1 MVKMQNLKLLGMAQ
15 LFKELAGKPEHSDL
29 THDEFVGLLVDA
41 EATSRENRKM
51 ERLLREAKLKQ
62 QACLEDID
70 YRQPRGL
77 HKQTLLELSTYQWL
91 QNRQNV
97 LISGPTGA
105 GKTFIAC
112 AIGNCVCRAGYSVF
126 YTRAPR
132 LFNTLFQARADGS
145 YLKYLSKLARFNLL
159 IIDDLGLSPMNESER
174 KDFLEIVEDRNLTAS
189 LIVSSQVPVK
199 DWYQLIGDPT
209 IADAICDRL
218 LHNAY
223 KIELKGESMRKNDS
237 PIGTNPKKEEK
248 LDKRPQKPEK
258 GEG

>member
-1 MVKMQNLKLLGMAQ
+1 MLNEQTVTKMQEMKLLGMARV
-15 LFKELAGKPEHSDL
+15 FEELMGKPEHSDL

-51 ERLLREAKLKQ
+51 QRLLREAKLKQ

-77 HKQTLLELSTYQWL
+77 HKQTLLELSTCQWL
-91 QNRQNV
+91 GNHQNI
-97 LISGPTGA
+97 LISGATGT

-112 AIGNCVCRAGYSVF
+112 AIGNRVCRAGYSVF

-145 YLKYLSKLARFNLL
+145 YLKVLSKLARFNLM
-159 IIDDLGLSPMNESER
+159 IIDDLGLSPMNEVER

-189 LIVSSQVPVK
+189 LIISSQVPVK

-223 KIELKGESMRKNDS
+223 KIELKGESLRK
-237 PIGTNPKKEEK
+237 T
-248 LDKRPQKPEK
+248 DKQLEINPEK
-258 GEG
+258 K

>member
-1 MVKMQNLKLLGMAQ
+1 MLNEQTVTKMQEMKLLGMARV
-15 LFKELAGKPEHSDL
+15 FEELMGKPEHSDL

-51 ERLLREAKLKQ
+51 QRLLREAKLKQ

-77 HKQTLLELSTYQWL
+77 HKQTLLELSTCQWL
-91 QNRQNV
+91 GNHQNI
-97 LISGPTGA
+97 LISGATGT

-112 AIGNCVCRAGYSVF
+112 AIGNRVCRAGYSVF

-145 YLKYLSKLARFNLL
+145 YLKYLSKLARFNLM
-159 IIDDLGLSPMNESER
+159 IIDDLGLSPMNEVER

-189 LIVSSQVPVK
+189 LIISSQVPVK

-223 KIELKGESMRKNDS
+223 KIELKGESLRK
-237 PIGTNPKKEEK
+237 T
-248 LDKRPQKPEK
+248 DKQLEINPEK
-258 GEG
+258 K

>member
-1 MVKMQNLKLLGMAQ
+1 MLNEQTVTKMQEMKLLGMARV
-15 LFKELAGKPEHSDL
+15 FEELMGKPEHSDL

-51 ERLLREAKLKQ
+51 QRLLREAKLKQ

-77 HKQTLLELSTYQWL
+77 HKQTLLELSTCQWL
-91 QNRQNV
+91 GNHQNI
-97 LISGPTGA
+97 LISGATGT

-112 AIGNCVCRAGYSVF
+112 AIGNRVCRAGYSVF

-145 YLKYLSKLARFNLL
+145 YLKVLSKLARFNLL

-189 LIVSSQVPVK
+189 LIISSQVPVK

-223 KIELKGESMRKNDS
+223 KIELKGESLRK
-237 PIGTNPKKEEK
+237 T
-248 LDKRPQKPEK
+248 DKQLEINPEK
-258 GEG
+258 K

>member
-1 MVKMQNLKLLGMAQ
+1 MLNEQTIAKMQGMKLLGMTQ
-15 LFKELAGKPEHSDL
+15 MFKELMGKPEHSDL

-51 ERLLREAKLKQ
+51 QRLLRDAKLKQ
-62 QACLEDID
+62 HACLEDID
-70 YRQPRGL
+70 YRHPRGL
-77 HKQTLLELSTYQWL
+77 HKQSILELSTGKWL

-97 LISGPTGA
+97 LISGGTGI

-112 AIGNCVCRAGYSVF
+112 AIGNSVCRAGYGVF
-126 YTRAPR
+126 YIRAPR

-159 IIDDLGLSPMNESER
+159 IIDDLGLNPMSEIER

-189 LIVSSQVPVK
+189 LIILSQVPIK
-199 DWYQLIGDPT
+199 DWYHLIGDPT

-223 KIELKGESMRKNDS
+223 KIELKGESLRK
-237 PIGTNPKKEEK
+237 T
-248 LDKRPQKPEK
+248 DKQFEISPEK
-258 GEG
+258 K